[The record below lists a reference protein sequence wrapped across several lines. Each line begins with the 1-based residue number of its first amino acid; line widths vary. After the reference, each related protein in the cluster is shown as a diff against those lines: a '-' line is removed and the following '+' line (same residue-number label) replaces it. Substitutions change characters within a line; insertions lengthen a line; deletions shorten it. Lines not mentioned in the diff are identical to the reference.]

1 MRTCRGGHVGVF
13 FLLVLSSSST
23 QCERMSRLFSPV
35 LLRCRLPCGRL
46 LLRYYR
52 FTATSETRGR
62 IHEKVPSIDDRQ
74 SDCRF
79 FLMEPRNHDSHPT
92 PSLPAAPP
100 PPPPPPLDQTW
111 TSHFSFTTKHR
122 DADRCLWTS
131 RRQQEAGVSQFFFFF
146 FFNSLGSHISLGR
159 LPGDCSPQ
167 QSL

>member
-100 PPPPPPLDQTW
+100 PSPPIRIGPV
-111 TSHFSFTTKHR
+111 TSLSPQSIEMPTVVSGP
-122 DADRCLWTS
+122 AAGS
-131 RRQQEAGVSQFFFFF
+131 RR
-146 FFNSLGSHISLGR
+146 LGSLSFFSSFFLTASAPTFH
-159 LPGDCSPQ
+159 
-167 QSL
+167 